1 MSIIHDIAELMLREG
16 DIKAQEQREIV
27 AADEERRQNKWYN
40 RPLRTTLKA
49 LATVAPLFIPGG
61 PLAGVFGDKWAHLA
75 DSPYDKWLASILNDP
90 AGASPNLG
98 ASPGH
103 MPAGLGYTQFFGP
116 MTRGQFPLDARQTVP
131 FSMIPPWDEEGIG

>member
-1 MSIIHDIAELMLREG
+1 MSIIHDIAEIMLQQGALEGQRKRE
-16 DIKAQEQREIV
+16 DIAM
-27 AADEERRQNKWYN
+27 EEEKRQSKWYR
-40 RPLRTTLKA
+40 RPLRNTLKGIA
-49 LATVAPLFIPGG
+49 QFAPLFIPGG

-98 ASPGH
+98 SSPGRV
-103 MPAGLGYTQFFGP
+103 PAGLGYTQFFGP